1 MSSPASG
8 SANATTLRIASR
20 RSQLA
25 MVQTHWVRDELA
37 KAHPG
42 LEISIEAMATQGDKI
57 LDVALAKIGD
67 KGLFT
72 KELEAQM
79 LVDQADIAVHS
90 LKDLPTNLPE
100 GLMLGCIT
108 EREDPADAL
117 VVHEKHQDKT
127 LASLA
132 EGSVVGTSSLR
143 RLAQLRHH
151 YPHLIFKDVRGNVIT
166 RLEKLDA
173 GDYDCLILAAAG
185 LGRLG
190 LGARIHEL
198 IDPSI
203 SLHAVGQ
210 GALGIECRQ
219 GDQAVLE
226 QIKVL
231 EHRPTALRCLAER
244 AFLRKLEGGCQ
255 VPIGVNTH
263 FEGDEL
269 VLTGMVAS
277 LDGLRLIRDQARGP
291 QADPEAI
298 GLALAQSLRAQG
310 AGEILEEIFATVR
323 PEA

>member
-1 MSSPASG
+1 MAL
-8 SANATTLRIASR
+8 TELRIASR

-25 MVQTHWVRDELA
+25 MVQTNWVKAELE

-42 LEISIEAMATQGDKI
+42 LTITVEAMATQGDKI

-79 LVDQADIAVHS
+79 LVDRADIAVHS

-117 VVHEKHQDKT
+117 VVNAKNQAYQLDT
-127 LASLA
+127 LP

-151 YPHLIFKDVRGNVIT
+151 YPQLIFKDVRGNVIT
-166 RLEKLDA
+166 RLEKLDS
-173 GDYDCLILAAAG
+173 GEYDCLILAAAG

-190 LGARIHEL
+190 FADRIHQL
-198 IDPSI
+198 IPGDI

-210 GALGIECRQ
+210 GALGIECVE
-219 GDQAVLE
+219 GKPEVIEA
-226 QIKVL
+226 IKVL
-231 EHRPTALRCLAER
+231 EHTPTSQRCLAER
-244 AFLRKLEGGCQ
+244 AFLRELEGGCQ
-255 VPIGVNTH
+255 VPIGVNTT
-263 FEGDEL
+263 FNGDEL

-277 LDGLRLIRDQARGP
+277 LDGKQLIRDQASG
-291 QADPEAI
+291 ASSDAEAI
-298 GLALAQSLRAQG
+298 GIALAGTLKQQG
-310 AGEILEEIFATVR
+310 AGEILQKIFDEVR

>member
-1 MSSPASG
+1 MTIS
-8 SANATTLRIASR
+8 TLRIASR

-25 MVQTHWVRDELA
+25 MVQTEWVQAELLR
-37 KAHPG
+37 AHPG

-79 LVDQADIAVHS
+79 LVDHADIAVHS
-90 LKDLPTNLPE
+90 LKDLPTNLPA
-100 GLMLGCIT
+100 GLMLGCVT

-117 VVHEKHQDKT
+117 VVHSRHLDKS
-127 LASLA
+127 LASLP

-143 RLAQLRHH
+143 RLAQLRYH
-151 YPHLIFKDVRGNVIT
+151 YPHLVFKDVRGNVIT
-166 RLEKLDA
+166 RLEKLDS

-190 LGARIHEL
+190 LADRIHEL

-210 GALGIECRQ
+210 GALGIECREA
-219 GDQAVLE
+219 DPEVLAL
-226 QIKVL
+226 IKVL

-244 AFLRKLEGGCQ
+244 SFLRSLEGGCQ
-255 VPIGVNTH
+255 VPIGVNSS
-263 FEGDEL
+263 FDSADNL

-277 LDGLRLIRDQARGP
+277 LDGKRLIRDQVQGSLAE
-291 QADPEAI
+291 PEAI
-298 GLALAQSLRAQG
+298 GIALAEKLRSQG
-310 AGEILEEIFATVR
+310 AGEILQQIFADVR
-323 PEA
+323 PQS